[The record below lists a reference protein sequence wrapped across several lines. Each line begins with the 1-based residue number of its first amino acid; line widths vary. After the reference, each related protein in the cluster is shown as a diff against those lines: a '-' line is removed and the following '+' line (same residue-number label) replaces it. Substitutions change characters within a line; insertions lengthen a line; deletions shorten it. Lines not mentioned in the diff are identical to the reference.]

1 MSALR
6 LPYDYVSPA
15 MSSSDRRTE
24 SVAKFKVCEYSFIT
38 LSGLNLVLDVIPYA
52 LWLIGCHAYNN
63 IAIYGN
69 VCLGLS
75 LALA

>member
-38 LSGLNLVLDVIPYA
+38 LSGLNLVLVLDVIPYGLLA
-52 LWLIGCHAYNN
+52 VMLI
-63 IAIYGN
+63 II
-69 VCLGLS
+69 
-75 LALA
+75 

>member
-24 SVAKFKVCEYSFIT
+24 SVAKFKVCEYSIIT
-38 LSGLNLVLDVIPYA
+38 LSGLVLDVMPYLMA
-52 LWLIGCHAYNN
+52 IGLLAAMLI
-63 IAIYGN
+63 II
-69 VCLGLS
+69 
-75 LALA
+75 